1 MTLMPGHS
9 ATPETEDPLE
19 RLISENSESPQER
32 LRRERGERRLKKRL
46 SRAPFYAKRAAAHPN
61 PDEYWS
67 KLYASCCK
75 A

>member
-1 MTLMPGHS
+1 MTLKLVHS
-9 ATPETEDPLE
+9 ATSETANPL
-19 RLISENSESPQER
+19 RKLISENSESPQER
-32 LRRERGERRLKKRL
+32 LRRERGERRLKERL
-46 SRAPFYAKRAAAHPN
+46 SRAPFYTKRAAAHPN